1 MALSFQNGVA
11 YQEVKPQDADSLP
24 IILVHGAGSSHLGW
38 PSGIRHLPGRHIFAI
53 DLPNHGKSAKKE
65 LNSIEE
71 YALDLQVF
79 LDSLGIE
86 KANLV
91 GYSMG
96 SAIVLQILFQNPAFC
111 AQIALLAYTPDPV
124 FEEFYEQELPEQ
136 INRFDWVQSFT
147 QKLFQTG
154 FSEAQKGKVGEP
166 LFHADRETL
175 KNDLLITHQYCPVYP
190 ERKCTVPALFLLG
203 ENDPFSNP
211 VQKQNMIDHFSTS
224 SVKTL
229 AHAGHLFIWE
239 YPEMVGGYLSD
250 FFKS

>member
-86 KANLV
+86 KANWS
-91 GYSMG
+91 GIQG
-96 SAIVLQILFQNPAFC
+96 SAIVCRYVPNPAFC
-111 AQIALLAYTPDPV
+111 AKSHCWHTHRIRSSRNFTNKRFQDKLIGLTGCRVSPRNFSKPAFQKRKKGRSV
-124 FEEFYEQELPEQ
+124 
-136 INRFDWVQSFT
+136 NRSFM
-147 QKLFQTG
+147 QTG
-154 FSEAQKGKVGEP
+154 K
-166 LFHADRETL
+166 R
-175 KNDLLITHQYCPVYP
+175 
-190 ERKCTVPALFLLG
+190 
-203 ENDPFSNP
+203 
-211 VQKQNMIDHFSTS
+211 
-224 SVKTL
+224 
-229 AHAGHLFIWE
+229 
-239 YPEMVGGYLSD
+239 
-250 FFKS
+250 